1 MFKNQSME
9 SRLKLA
15 FGFMGILILI
25 MAIAGWVNSERLG
38 KHIETLSINT
48 VPSVNGLWKI
58 NEGQTRIES
67 SERALL
73 AAGLTMEQR
82 QAEITRIDNVWK
94 QIDEGFKEYES
105 APTLPG
111 EDELYADFQAKWKAW
126 EAVHKKYLELN
137 AAFESLGILAPG
149 RKEVQLL
156 RSGQTQANNPEVQTL
171 LRAEEALLKLEDQAE
186 ANRDE
191 FQAATDGLL
200 KLIALNQDAA
210 RTVIQD
216 SSKDVAQSRFWALV
230 GIFLG
235 PVTALVFGTF
245 FSNTIAKPLGT
256 RIAGVVAA
264 AQKIS
269 EGDLRSAVSRSEQVD
284 ELGQLQNAFCTMQ
297 EDLNN
302 LIQRIQNAGQSINR
316 SSKQINTAGNEL
328 QITVSQQAAAIQE
341 VAVTS
346 HQIARTSED
355 LVSTMDQVKSL
366 SQNTAQAAGDSQSNL
381 QEMETTMRQLVA
393 DTQSITLKLSMMN
406 EKANNINRVITTIT
420 KVADQ
425 TNLLSLNAA
434 IEAEKAGE
442 YGAGFAVVA
451 REIRRLADQTAV
463 ATLEIEQ
470 MVKEMQTA
478 VSGGVMEMDK
488 FNQSVSHSVENVTHI
503 SDQVAVVIQQ
513 IQELTPRFVEVS
525 HSVQEQSLGAQQISQ
540 AIDQLTQAANTTL
553 NMVQSTNQALITLDE
568 ASQSLRSE
576 ISRFQVDRRQPASA
590 SLALQESYTY
600 E

>member
-1 MFKNQSME
+1 MFNNKSME

-15 FGFMGILILI
+15 FGFMGVLILI
-25 MAIAGWVNSERLG
+25 MAIVGWSASERLG
-38 KHIETLSINT
+38 KHIEVLSINT
-48 VPSVNGLWKI
+48 VPSVDGLWKI
-58 NEGQTRIES
+58 NEGQTQIES

-73 AAGLTMEQR
+73 AASLSIEQR
-82 QAEITRIDNVWK
+82 RAEITRIDNAWK

-105 APTLPG
+105 APSLPG
-111 EDELYADFQAKWKAW
+111 EEELYADFQTKWKAW
-126 EAVHKKYLELN
+126 EAVHKRYLELN
-137 AAFESLGILAPG
+137 AAFESKGILAPG
-149 RKEVQLL
+149 RREVELLREGQVSSTEVQAL
-156 RSGQTQANNPEVQTL
+156 RDAEQAFL
-171 LRAEEALLKLEDQAE
+171 ALEDQAE

-200 KLIALNQDAA
+200 KLISLNQDAA
-210 RTVIQD
+210 KVVIQE

-235 PVTALVFGTF
+235 PITAFVFGIF

-256 RIAGVVAA
+256 RIAGVVTA

-269 EGDLRSAVSRSEQVD
+269 EGDLRTPVSHSEQQD

-297 EDLNN
+297 QDLNT

-316 SSKQINTAGNEL
+316 SANQINAAGQEL

-355 LVSTMDQVKSL
+355 LVSTMDEVKSL
-366 SQNTAQAAGDSQSNL
+366 SQNTAQAAGDSQTDL
-381 QEMETTMRQLVA
+381 RQMEVTMRQLVE
-393 DTQSITLKLSMMN
+393 DTKSITLKLSMMN

-488 FNQSVSHSVENVTHI
+488 FNQSVSRSVDNVTEI

-513 IQELTPRFVEVS
+513 IQELTPRFVDFS
-525 HSVQEQSLGAQQISQ
+525 HAVQEQSLGAQQISQ

-553 NMVQSTNQALITLDE
+553 NMVQSTNHALVSLDE
-568 ASQSLRSE
+568 ASRSLGAE
-576 ISRFQVDRRQPASA
+576 ISRFQVDRRLSESQGM
-590 SLALQESYTY
+590 QESYGL
-600 E
+600 